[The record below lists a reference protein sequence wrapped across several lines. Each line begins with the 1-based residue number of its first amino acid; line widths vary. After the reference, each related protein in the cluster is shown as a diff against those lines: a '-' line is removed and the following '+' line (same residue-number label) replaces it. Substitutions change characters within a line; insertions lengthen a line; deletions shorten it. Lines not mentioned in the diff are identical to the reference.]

1 MILAFSAEYFDRN
14 ELEMC
19 IKTELNT
26 QASAQFAIACF
37 YSDWMPKCRIERL
50 LFFFFVRY
58 ILSLKLTSIQCQGNS
73 TNTKLVLS
81 AQASLIIQ

>member
-1 MILAFSAEYFDRN
+1 MYKNRAEHKLQHNLLSHASILTGCPNAELRDFS
-14 ELEMC
+14 
-19 IKTELNT
+19 
-26 QASAQFAIACF
+26 
-37 YSDWMPKCRIERL
+37 
-50 LFFFFVRY
+50 FFFFVRY